1 MKCHECNSEMAEVRE
16 DYHYLESGLDNVYLT
31 NICVYKCD
39 CGESFASIPA
49 VIKLNGMIGRSI
61 AKKKSRLNGKEI
73 KFLRKNVGLNANA
86 LAEYIGVDKSTVSR
100 WETGKQQI
108 DKSHDRIVRII
119 YAHLKNLPLEEINSI
134 IEDFKRIIQKDDNLP
149 IYVPIESLISSQQFE
164 CASC

>member
-1 MKCHECNSEMAEVRE
+1 MTEVRE

-31 NICVYKCD
+31 NVCVSKCD

-100 WETGKQQI
+100 WESGKQKI
-108 DKSHDRIVRII
+108 DKSNDRVIRII
-119 YAHLKNLPLEEINSI
+119 YAHLKNLPLEDFNSI
-134 IEDFKRIIQKDDNLP
+134 IEDFKSIIQRDENLP
-149 IYVPIESLISSQQFE
+149 IYVPIEALISSQQFE
-164 CASC
+164 CSIC